1 MFTRPFLVASVE
13 RAAKSAAQFMLAG
26 IGQDVLGVDLY
37 GADLANVAAAGL
49 TGFVISLLTS
59 IASSGVGESPSP
71 SLVPQAEVDVALE
84 AGP

>member
-1 MFTRPFLVASVE
+1 MFTRSFIVASVE

-37 GADLANVAAAGL
+37 GADLANVAAAGA

-59 IASSGVGESPSP
+59 IASSNVGDNAGP
-71 SLVPQAEVDVALE
+71 SLASDAEVAAASYVR
-84 AGP
+84 

>member
-1 MFTRPFLVASVE
+1 MFTRSFIVASFE

-59 IASSGVGESPSP
+59 VASSSVGDSPSP
-71 SLVPQAEVDVALE
+71 SLAPDAEVAAAVE
-84 AGP
+84 VG